1 FSVQAWKNRQASESP
16 RPGGR
21 PSDTVRVNEQQIVEN
36 PLSEELRKL
45 STRLVETSQQLDEE
59 NKVEFVS
66 TANRCLVL
74 IEQLEQWLAQG
85 LEGQVYWIETS
96 GEHTQRLSLCNAPIG
111 VGPALKEQLYEVT
124 PTVILTS
131 ATLSVGGAEGFSH
144 FQQRLGLDECAT
156 LQLGSPFNYPEQAEM
171 HLFRTMPDPSADPAG
186 FEEAVL
192 EKIEEYVLAS

>member
-1 FSVQAWKNRQASESP
+1 
-16 RPGGR
+16 
-21 PSDTVRVNEQQIVEN
+21 
-36 PLSEELRKL
+36 
-45 STRLVETSQQLDEE
+45 
-59 NKVEFVS
+59 EFVS
-66 TANRCLVL
+66 ASGRCLIL
-74 IEQLEQWLAQG
+74 AEQLDQWLAQG

-96 GEHTQRLSLCNAPIG
+96 GEHTQRLSLSSAPIE

-131 ATLSVGGAEGFSH
+131 ATLSGGGAEGFAH

-192 EKIEEYVLAS
+192 EKIEEFVLASHGQAFVLFTSNAVLSRA